1 MNTQAEL
8 NGGVTMTI
16 KELSKR
22 LGVSRQTI
30 YNKLRNGFTI
40 DDLIK
45 LANYT
50 LNRNIKIA
58 DRRKTGRPRKEVMA
72 A

>member
-1 MNTQAEL
+1 MN
-8 NGGVTMTI
+8 NTMTI

-30 YNKLRNGFTI
+30 YNKLQNGFTI
-40 DDLIK
+40 EDLTK

-50 LNRNIKIA
+50 LKRNIKIA
-58 DRRKTGRPRKEVMA
+58 SKRKKGRPRKEVITT
-72 A
+72 

>member
-8 NGGVTMTI
+8 NGGITMTI

-72 A
+72 T

>member
-72 A
+72 T

>member
-1 MNTQAEL
+1 
-8 NGGVTMTI
+8 MTI